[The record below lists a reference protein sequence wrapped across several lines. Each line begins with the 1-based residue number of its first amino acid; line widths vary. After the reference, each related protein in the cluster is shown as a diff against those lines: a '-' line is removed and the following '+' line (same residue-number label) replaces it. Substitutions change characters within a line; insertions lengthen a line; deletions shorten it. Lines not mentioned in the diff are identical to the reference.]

1 MMRVVVLV
9 LPLLVLTVCFWLL
22 LQVDAEDAHAVSVDV
37 LADGCLSDAVDDV
50 VADGDEADGD
60 IRISGIKTT

>member
-1 MMRVVVLV
+1 MMRVVGLL
-9 LPLLVLTVCFWLL
+9 LPLLVPTVCFWLL
-22 LQVDAEDAHAVSVDV
+22 LQVDAEAVSVDV
-37 LADGCLSDAVDDV
+37 LGDGGVCDAVDDV

>member
-1 MMRVVVLV
+1 MMM
-9 LPLLVLTVCFWLL
+9 
-22 LQVDAEDAHAVSVDV
+22 QVDAEDAHAVSVDV
-37 LADGCLSDAVDDV
+37 LRDGGVYDAVDDV

>member
-1 MMRVVVLV
+1 MFLGMVVCVY
-9 LPLLVLTVCFWLL
+9 
-22 LQVDAEDAHAVSVDV
+22 
-37 LADGCLSDAVDDV
+37 DAVDHV